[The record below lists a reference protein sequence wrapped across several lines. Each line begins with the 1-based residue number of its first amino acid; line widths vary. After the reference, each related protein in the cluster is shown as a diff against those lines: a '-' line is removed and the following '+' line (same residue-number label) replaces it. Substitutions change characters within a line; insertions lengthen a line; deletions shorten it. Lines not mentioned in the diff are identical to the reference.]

1 MLFSHNIEIGAKI
14 RRGAFILMARWLMAL
29 TIAAS
34 GVAACGKS
42 QLTGSSN
49 VRKSKDEPAMAL
61 PAIPATPAPSVVP
74 TSLPS
79 PLPPPVAP
87 SPPLPQQ
94 PGDEIQS
101 LEVTPALQSVAINNA
116 ASFAA
121 FATYSISGRRNVTA
135 QAAWTANAPAIGL
148 SQGSG
153 SFKGI
158 ATGTTGIVARMGGKT
173 ASAALQVFPGVS
185 AQKVGVN
192 FEDHPFTGDKDFND
206 AVLCFTGKVAVSSGS
221 VVSLEDQ
228 TIAGVVS
235 HRSLCDADMTISI
248 AGPGAYT
255 WTRTFVASQQPTYQ
269 MPFKAG
275 SRLEVIF
282 NPASRCGDNARAEVR
297 MNNPDWARILPN
309 VCNTQGN

>member
-1 MLFSHNIEIGAKI
+1 MPFSHNIEIGAKI

-49 VRKSKDEPAMAL
+49 VRKSKEEPATGL
-61 PAIPATPAPSVVP
+61 PATGLPATPVP
-74 TSLPS
+74 
-79 PLPPPVAP
+79 P

-101 LEVTPALQSVAINNA
+101 LEVTPALKSIAINNT

-121 FATYSISGRRNVTA
+121 FATYSISGRKNVTA

-148 SQGSG
+148 PQGSG

-158 ATGTTGIVARMGGKT
+158 ATGTTGIVARIDGKT

-192 FEDHPFTGDKDFND
+192 FEDHPFSGDKDFND
-206 AVLCFTGKVAVSSGS
+206 AVLCFTGKVAVSGGS
-221 VVSLEDQ
+221 VVSLEEQ

-235 HRSLCDADMTISI
+235 HRSSCNADMTISI
-248 AGPGAYT
+248 VGPGAYS
-255 WTRTFVASQQPTYQ
+255 WTQTFIASQQPTYQ
-269 MPFKAG
+269 MPFKVG

-282 NPASRCGDNARAEVR
+282 NPASRCGDNARTPVS
-297 MNNPDWARILPN
+297 MYNPQWARILPDI
-309 VCNTQGN
+309 CNTTGQ